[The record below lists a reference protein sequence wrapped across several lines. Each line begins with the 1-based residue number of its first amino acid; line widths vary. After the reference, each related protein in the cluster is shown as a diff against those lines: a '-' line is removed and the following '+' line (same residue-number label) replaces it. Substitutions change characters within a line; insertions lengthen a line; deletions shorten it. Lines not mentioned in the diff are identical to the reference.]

1 MKISRSILP
10 IAALVLAGAWL
21 ISQRQAISVVKQT
34 NTQLQK
40 NITAARSS
48 SPSAVIVPVKP
59 TSRVKAQPPVDA
71 KQANEPLDWKK
82 IAAQCEALQ
91 QNYDAK
97 EMERLRQRF
106 EKLSVAEL
114 IAALEKV
121 ATLGLSASSHKLL
134 MDSLLMP
141 LVAKDPEAALTGY
154 MDFLGDNTFG
164 TGWQLADV
172 TKKWA
177 EKDPARAAAWFAEQ
191 VAAGRFESK
200 SVDGENRIREKIE
213 YGFFSASLDTDP
225 AAAARSLA
233 AMAEERRTEVLS
245 DYLDTGIKQ
254 EKQLD
259 FITLLR
265 SHLSAKNQARL
276 LSRKS
281 HYLARSGGY
290 AEVEAF
296 MEQISATPT
305 ERVACV
311 GEAARQQFSLISK
324 DHKVTR
330 ADIDAMRVW
339 TQAQAPGATDTTT
352 GIVIASSIGKGGGM
366 SFADAAELTLQYHK
380 ASGNDDTLIAFLHY
394 FPGRINREV
403 ARGLTAQISD
413 PKSRE
418 EILKNLE

>member
-1 MKISRSILP
+1 MNVKASIVS

-21 ISQRQAISVVKQT
+21 INQRQGISAVENT

-40 NITAARSS
+40 SITAARSS
-48 SPSAVIVPVKP
+48 SPSAVLIPAKSA
-59 TSRVKAQPPVDA
+59 TQAKAAPQAEA

-82 IAAQCEALQ
+82 IAALCEALQ

-106 EKLSVAEL
+106 EKMSVAEL
-114 IAALEKV
+114 IAALENV
-121 ATLGLSASSHKLL
+121 ATLGLSASSHRLL
-134 MDSLLMP
+134 MDNLLMP

-164 TGWQLADV
+164 MGWQLADV
-172 TKKWA
+172 TKKWT
-177 EKDPARAAAWFAEQ
+177 EKDPARAAAWFSEQ
-191 VAAGRFESK
+191 VAGGRFESK
-200 SVDGENRIREKIE
+200 SVDGKNGTREKIE
-213 YGFFSASLDTDP
+213 YGFFSAALETDP

-245 DYLDTGIKQ
+245 NYLDMGIKQ
-254 EKQLD
+254 EKQMD

-265 SHLSAKNQARL
+265 SHLSEESQARL

-296 MEQISATPT
+296 MKQISATPT

-352 GIVIASSIGKGGGM
+352 GIVIASSIGKGGAM
-366 SFADAAELTLQYHK
+366 SFADASELALQYHK
-380 ASGNDDTLIAFLHY
+380 ASGNDDTLIAFLRY
-394 FPGRINREV
+394 YPGHIDREA

-413 PKSRE
+413 PKRRE